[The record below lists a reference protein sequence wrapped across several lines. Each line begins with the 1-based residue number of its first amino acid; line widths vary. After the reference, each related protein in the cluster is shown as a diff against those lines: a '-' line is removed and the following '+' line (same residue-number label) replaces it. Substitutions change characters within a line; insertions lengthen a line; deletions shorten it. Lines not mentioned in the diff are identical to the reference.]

1 MFEGL
6 EGLVVTVLDRVTR
19 NGLAENVTSES
30 FQKDEESYEDIWG
43 KTKPSC
49 ESWG

>member
-1 MFEGL
+1 MA
-6 EGLVVTVLDRVTR
+6 VIVLDRVTR
-19 NGLAENVTSES
+19 NGLTENMTFES
-30 FQKDEESYEDIWG
+30 LKKDEASYEDIWE